1 MQEGND
7 AGGFINL
14 FEDCSDCVP
23 GCVGSY
29 VEGLVKFW
37 HMHCGDLAQ
46 GRLQVM
52 GGFLPFIGP
61 LDTYL

>member
-1 MQEGND
+1 MI

-14 FEDCSDCVP
+14 FKDSSDRAP

-29 VEGLVKFW
+29 VEGFVEARHKQR
-37 HMHCGDLAQ
+37 GDFAD

-52 GGFLPFIGP
+52 GGLLAFISP
-61 LDTYL
+61 LDTHL